1 MKKILFAAVILLLI
15 AACTGSEKKEADAS
29 SKNADMHA
37 LYEKNLAT
45 VKTLIAAFE
54 KEDLNGVAAMV
65 ADTAVWNSP
74 AYGDTVTTKA
84 HWMESL
90 KYYLDNWDKLYLTN
104 GQFLPG
110 VDAVTHEFD
119 GSVRYYG
126 RWDGV
131 HSSGV
136 ATQVNF
142 YGSYDFNKEN
152 KIISGADYFDLGGLM
167 NALQPK
173 TK

>member
-1 MKKILFAAVILLLI
+1 MKKIFFAFTISLMVLG
-15 AACTGSEKKEADAS
+15 CNNDEKKEEAAS
-29 SKNADMHA
+29 SKNAEMKA

-45 VKTLIAAFE
+45 LKAFVAAFE
-54 KEDLNGVAAMV
+54 KEDTDALAAQI
-65 ADTAVWNSP
+65 ADTARWSSP

-90 KYYLDNWDKLYLTN
+90 KYYLANWSNLHLTN

-110 VDAVTHEFD
+110 VDSTTHEFD

-131 HSSGV
+131 HTSGV
-136 ATQVNF
+136 TTQVKF
-142 YGSYDFNKEN
+142 YGTYEFNKDN
-152 KIISGADYFDLGGLM
+152 KLISGSDFFDLGGLF